1 MRSSVEPTPAP
12 YRHFCPCPDLGG
24 WLRPRASLLGS
35 RDLESAGQEG
45 LWIMLWPVR
54 GPHPQ
59 PSRPEGPRTQVSGG
73 GGERAPWSPGVGL
86 RRPRALS
93 ELRSKPRKQTPL
105 ADVEVRSSLW
115 TRFSGS
121 RARENRRALAASRP
135 GQARPVPPLPT
146 PLLRGPLCQPPFL
159 EGWHLHVWGSWCP
172 SRRLGPTC
180 TPSKALSPPALPAP
194 PSPGAPDSH
203 HLPLAEAWFPWHLP
217 GFVP

>member
-45 LWIMLWPVR
+45 PWIMLWPVR

-121 RARENRRALAASRP
+121 RARENRHCL
-135 GQARPVPPLPT
+135 QARPGSPRPSTPDSSPEGAPLP
-146 PLLRGPLCQPPFL
+146 PPPFWRA
-159 EGWHLHVWGSWCP
+159 GTSTSGGAGVPHGDWDPH
-172 SRRLGPTC
+172 
-180 TPSKALSPPALPAP
+180 APPARL
-194 PSPGAPDSH
+194 
-203 HLPLAEAWFPWHLP
+203 
-217 GFVP
+217 